1 MTTKVIQ
8 CIINLTLVFFESEF
22 GDEDDW
28 EVGSSTRTR
37 LRGEVWDVESG
48 GILNMIGFAR
58 DALTSGGCS
67 KSGKST
73 VGINVGVWVMNF
85 GF

>member
-1 MTTKVIQ
+1 M
-8 CIINLTLVFFESEF
+8 
-22 GDEDDW
+22 
-28 EVGSSTRTR
+28 GSSTRTR
-37 LRGEVWDVESG
+37 LRGEVWNVESG
-48 GILNMIGFAR
+48 GIFNMTGVAR

-73 VGINVGVWVMNF
+73 VGVNVGVWVMNF